1 MLSQEEID
9 SLINAM
15 GSGLDK
21 QPAKPN
27 GSVEDV
33 STDMGLDK
41 RNCKL
46 YNFRRP
52 DKFSKDHLRA
62 LQTIHEGFARQLGL
76 VLTAYLRMP
85 VEIEVISVDQLTYD
99 EFVHSMP
106 NPMLVSII
114 EMNPLPGQTLL
125 GFSHEV
131 TSGLIDRMLGGP
143 GQSEA
148 RPRELTDIEQQLI
161 KRVINRTKDTLQE
174 SWENVVAVE
183 TKIVGMEDSYVL
195 IQVAS
200 PGEIVALVTLQVTFG
215 RQEYGLISFCVPY
228 PVLEG
233 VIDQLSAQHI
243 FHGSQKIST
252 QTEQD
257 KLLAKL
263 NNAKIPVSVLLG
275 GTKIHVNDLL
285 ELREGDVIRLNRTV
299 HEDLLICINDTPK
312 FFGKPGTRRKHL
324 AAYTT
329 GPLSDDD
336 MQSNKLLEG
345 FGLYGR

>member
-9 SLINAM
+9 SLISSM

-21 QPAKPN
+21 PT
-27 GSVEDV
+27 SVVVEED
-33 STDMGLDK
+33 SGTSLLE

-85 VEIEVISVDQLTYD
+85 VELEVISVDQLTYD

-106 NPMLVSII
+106 NPMLVSIL
-114 EMNPLPGQTLL
+114 EMDPLPGQVLL

-143 GQSEA
+143 GLSEA

-161 KRVINRTKDTLQE
+161 RRVLNRTITTLQE
-174 SWENVVAVE
+174 AWESVVSVNS
-183 TKIVGMEDSYVL
+183 KIVGMEDSYVL

-200 PGEIVALVTLQVTFG
+200 PGEIIALVTLQVTLG
-215 RQEYGLISFCVPY
+215 RQEFGLISFCVPY

-243 FHGSQKIST
+243 FHGSAKFST
-252 QTEQD
+252 QDEHE
-257 KLLAKL
+257 KLLARL
-263 NNAKIPVSVLLG
+263 SNAKIPVSVILG
-275 GTKIHVNDLL
+275 GAKIHVS
-285 ELREGDVIRLNRTV
+285 ELVELGVGDVIRLNRQV
-299 HEDLLICINDTPK
+299 DDELLICINGSPK
-312 FFGKPGTRRKHL
+312 FFGKPGTLRKHL
-324 AAYTT
+324 ATYATT
-329 GPLSDDD
+329 PLTEEDV
-336 MQSNKLLEG
+336 QSNKLLEG